1 MVTVKPGLT
10 GNRWVQLVAMCIA
23 MMAIANL
30 QYAWTL
36 FTDPLTAHY
45 KVSLEVVQVAF
56 TTFVLAETWLVPFE
70 GYLIDRIGTKVIMG
84 LGGLLVGLG
93 WIGSGVLSPTI
104 QALWFWY
111 TLGGIGA
118 GAVYGGCI
126 GTVVKWFPDRR
137 GLTAGL
143 VAGSYGIGVALT
155 VAPIAS
161 MIDSAGFQNTFLVW
175 GIIQGLVT
183 IACALVIFAPPQG
196 WKPAGWEP
204 NPTSSTLPQTA
215 RDVEPIRFGVSGGG
229 PIASRLR
236 LGGMVSKPAFW
247 LLYLMM
253 TLMAFT
259 GLTTTA
265 QLSAIAKSYGVSK
278 TIIALGLTA
287 VVVAVGVD
295 RILNGATRP
304 FWGWVSDHIG
314 RYNAMFIAFAIQAVT
329 IAIWIQFLSN
339 PILLVVM
346 SGLAFF
352 TWGEIYSLFPA
363 ACTDLFGRKY
373 ATTNYGALYTAKG
386 TASIFAGF
394 GTAFFVDTL
403 GGGNNWVPVF
413 VAMAICAAIAAV
425 LVLVWLKPVAT
436 RAIAAE
442 EQAAASPQ
450 PVVATT

>member
-1 MVTVKPGLT
+1 
-10 GNRWVQLVAMCIA
+10 
-23 MMAIANL
+23 
-30 QYAWTL
+30 
-36 FTDPLTAHY
+36 
-45 KVSLEVVQVAF
+45 
-56 TTFVLAETWLVPFE
+56 
-70 GYLIDRIGTKVIMG
+70 
-84 LGGLLVGLG
+84 
-93 WIGSGVLSPTI
+93 
-104 QALWFWY
+104 
-111 TLGGIGA
+111 
-118 GAVYGGCI
+118 
-126 GTVVKWFPDRR
+126 VKWFPDRR

-161 MIDSAGFQNTFLVW
+161 MIDSAGFQSTFLVW
-175 GIIQGLVT
+175 GIIQGVVT

-204 NPTSSTLPQTA
+204 NPTSTTLPQST

-236 LGGMVSKPAFW
+236 LGGMVSKPSFW

-278 TIIALGLTA
+278 TIVAFGLTA
-287 VVVAVGVD
+287 VVLAVGID

-329 IAIWIQFLSN
+329 IAVWIQFLSN
-339 PILLVVM
+339 PILLIIM

-394 GTAFFVDTL
+394 GTALFVETL
-403 GGGNNWVPVF
+403 GGGKNWVPVF
-413 VAMAICAAIAAV
+413 AAMAVCAAIAAV

-436 RAIAAE
+436 RAIAE
-442 EQAAASPQ
+442 EESAAAGVQ